1 MKIYNRT
8 FNNNNKFNVVISSFI
23 IYLWFNTI
31 SAVNQSISFQYKM
44 YKSNDFIYKKINRK
58 NKTIAIFSL
67 LWQVLELFQEKPF

>member
-1 MKIYNRT
+1 MKIYNIT
-8 FNNNNKFNVVISSFI
+8 FNKFNVVISSFI

-44 YKSNDFIYKKINRK
+44 YKSNDFIYKKINK
-58 NKTIAIFSL
+58 NKTTIAIFSL